1 MELTRHSEEYPIV
14 SPSGWAELVPL
25 FGLERELLGVPEADR
40 YSYWLKQADEWL
52 DYSYENLFIPRPPFQ
67 ERAATGSS
75 ATPGFTDPSVP
86 SQLAIGWLL
95 MQQRM
100 LGLNQADLRLFM
112 GEGVLLP
119 SSEYSRILKELGR
132 ENPEYARRVNDA
144 MQLYAFKNNA
154 AYSLIP
160 YKHDK
165 APDEVTSASD
175 GRIPTIYATEPPG
188 EAGMRSVVE
197 YGDKPFVMPK
207 MVLWGC
213 PDTDDRNNI
222 RGFRKAIPR
231 RPTPA
236 DAVKRAGY
244 YSTLWGDVI

>member
-1 MELTRHSEEYPIV
+1 M
-14 SPSGWAELVPL
+14 
-25 FGLERELLGVPEADR
+25 
-40 YSYWLKQADEWL
+40 
-52 DYSYENLFIPRPPFQ
+52 Q
-67 ERAATGSS
+67 E
-75 ATPGFTDPSVP
+75 
-86 SQLAIGWLL
+86 
-95 MQQRM
+95 RM
-100 LGLNQADLRLFM
+100 LGVDPAASRL
-112 GEGVLLP
+112 LLGQGSLLSP
-119 SSEYSRILKELGR
+119 GEYSRTLKEFRR
-132 ENPEYARRVNDA
+132 ENPEYARRIDDA

-165 APDEVTSASD
+165 APDEFTSAFD
-175 GRIPTIYATEPPG
+175 GRIPTIYATEPPV

-197 YGDKPFVMPK
+197 YRDKPFVMPK